1 MTENEVPAQRLSYKL
16 FSSTNPRKV
25 RISSEV
31 IEELDVEAH
40 LHSLGQG
47 KRHRE
52 VEVTPCEIGTAQR
65 VTTEVPELLGSRA
78 TLP

>member
-1 MTENEVPAQRLSYKL
+1 MTENEVPAQRFSWKL

-47 KRHRE
+47 KRVRE

-78 TLP
+78 TQK